1 MTRTEALQRINTAA
15 DVLTC
20 IDTLTRARTGQ
31 RYTQA
36 DLVAAKKALR
46 MVTQLIEAGAHDVAF
61 STQSGDIKQLGGGA

>member
-1 MTRTEALQRINTAA
+1 MTHTEALQRINTAV

-36 DLVAAKKALR
+36 DLVAVKKALR
-46 MVTQLIEAGAHDVAF
+46 MVTQLIEVGAHDVAF
-61 STQSGDIKQLGGGA
+61 STQLVDTQ